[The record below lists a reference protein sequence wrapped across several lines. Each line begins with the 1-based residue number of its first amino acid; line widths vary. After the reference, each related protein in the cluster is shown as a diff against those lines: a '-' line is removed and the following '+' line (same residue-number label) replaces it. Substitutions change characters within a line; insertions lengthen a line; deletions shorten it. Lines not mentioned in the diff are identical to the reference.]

1 MPGGK
6 DIIKKTI
13 VNGLIKGEVK
23 AFDEIF
29 EKYNQRIYQFAKTIL
44 KNKEDAKDV
53 VQEVFLRIWQNRNKI
68 NEYSTFKSYLFTI
81 AYNII
86 VDHFRKRL
94 KDKKYKDFLEAN
106 IKEVDSSQEKHIEF
120 SDLNK
125 LYEQAVEQLP
135 PRRKLIYKMNRNEG
149 LTYEKIAVRLNISR
163 NTVRNQMAKTLQF
176 LRKSIGKETLLV
188 MLFCHLFI

>member
-1 MPGGK
+1 MKEKKQVKGK
-6 DIIKKTI
+6 SII
-13 VNGLIKGEVK
+13 NGIIKGEVK
-23 AFDEIF
+23 AFDKIF
-29 EKYNQRIYQFAKTIL
+29 EIYNQKLYRFAKSIL
-44 KNKEDAKDV
+44 KNREDAKDV
-53 VQEVFLRIWQNRNKI
+53 VQEVFVRIWQNRNEIK
-68 NEYSTFKSYLFTI
+68 EYSTFKSYLFTI

-106 IKEVDSSQEKHIEF
+106 INEVDSSQEKHIEF

-125 LYEQAVEQLP
+125 LYEQSVEQLP

-149 LTYEKIAVRLNISR
+149 LTYKEIAERLNISR

-176 LRKSIGKETLLV
+176 LRKKIGKETLLV

>member
-1 MPGGK
+1 MKEKKQVKGK
-6 DIIKKTI
+6 SII
-13 VNGLIKGEVK
+13 NGLIKGEVK

-29 EKYNQRIYQFAKTIL
+29 EIYNQRIYQFAKTIL

-53 VQEVFLRIWQNRNKI
+53 VQEVFLRIWQNRNEI

-86 VDHFRKRL
+86 VDHFRKSL

-106 IKEVDSSQEKHIEF
+106 INEVDSSQERHIEF

-149 LTYEKIAVRLNISR
+149 LTYEEIAARLNISR

-176 LRKSIGKETLLV
+176 LRKKIGKEILLV

>member
-149 LTYEKIAVRLNISR
+149 FTYEVIAERLNISR

-176 LRKSIGKETLLV
+176 LRKKIGKETLLV

>member
-1 MPGGK
+1 MKEKKQVKGK
-6 DIIKKTI
+6 SNI
-13 VNGLIKGEVK
+13 NGLIKGEVK

-29 EKYNQRIYQFAKTIL
+29 EIYNQRIYQFAKVIL

-53 VQEVFLRIWQNRNKI
+53 VQEVFLRIWQNRNEI

-106 IKEVDSSQEKHIEF
+106 IKEVDFSQEKNIEF
-120 SDLNK
+120 SYLNE

-149 LTYEKIAVRLNISR
+149 LTYKEIAERLNISR

-176 LRKSIGKETLLV
+176 LRKKIGKETLLF

>member
-1 MPGGK
+1 MKEKKQVKGK
-6 DIIKKTI
+6 I
-13 VNGLIKGEVK
+13 NGLIKGEVK

-29 EKYNQRIYQFAKTIL
+29 EIYNQRIYQFAKTIL

-53 VQEVFLRIWQNRNKI
+53 VQEVFVRIWQNRNKI
-68 NEYSTFKSYLFTI
+68 DKHSSFKSYLFTI

-106 IKEVDSSQEKHIEF
+106 IKEVDSSQEKNIEF
-120 SDLNK
+120 LDLNE
-125 LYEQAVEQLP
+125 LYEQSVEQLP

-149 LTYEKIAVRLNISR
+149 LTYDEIAEQLNISR
-163 NTVRNQMAKTLQF
+163 NTVRNQMAKTLEF
-176 LRKSIGKETLLV
+176 LRKKIGKETLLV